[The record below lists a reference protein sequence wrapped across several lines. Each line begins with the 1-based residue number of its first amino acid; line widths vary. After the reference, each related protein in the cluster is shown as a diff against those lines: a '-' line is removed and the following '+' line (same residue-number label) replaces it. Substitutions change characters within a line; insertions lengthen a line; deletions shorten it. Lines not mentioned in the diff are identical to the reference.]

1 MSLRQGRIGVWVLKS
16 WMFLCRIHVWV
27 LIYSK
32 NVFRYNIPYLLDKPG
47 TGHQVILSI
56 GLLYHDMLRCC
67 YHLQSINDMFT
78 MINVQ
83 TYNSMTTNTI
93 TILQVKGEVYLVDEP
108 MLSQLDILEDHPT
121 YYRSPQFS
129 FDLWCYSKHSKQIM
143 INMHKAQS
151 QLDILEDHPTYYRSP
166 QLL

>member
-1 MSLRQGRIGVWVLKS
+1 MAGVPGRGGFQTILSTCHCFKVGFLISRMYYKQSFPLVIASRSDPCLSFKIINVFMSDPHLS
-16 WMFLCRIHVWV
+16 FN
-27 LIYSK
+27 SK

-83 TYNSMTTNTI
+83 MYNSMTTNTI

-129 FDLWCYSKHSKQIM
+129 FDL
-143 INMHKAQS
+143 
-151 QLDILEDHPTYYRSP
+151 
-166 QLL
+166 